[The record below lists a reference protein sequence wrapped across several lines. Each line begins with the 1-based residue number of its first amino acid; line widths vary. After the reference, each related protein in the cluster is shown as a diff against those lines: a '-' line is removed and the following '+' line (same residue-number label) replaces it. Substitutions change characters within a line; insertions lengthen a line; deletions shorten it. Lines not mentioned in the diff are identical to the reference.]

1 MSQSATLYRI
11 SNDTFRQLETSADR
25 PQFEI
30 SSAKNYTTFQG
41 SFMGLEYILS
51 KGQDISTTEIINEI
65 FNPKK
70 SLGGQD
76 IEKLSLEE
84 QMEFYEN
91 GGVIYYLDTTT
102 ISKLN
107 NLLDT
112 FSEADIQTKYD
123 ANELND
129 NGIYPAV
136 WHNDNSPDQAY
147 NKRHII
153 EDFKELKTIIN
164 QAREDNDYIFVFV
177 G

>member
-11 SNDTFRQLETSADR
+11 SNETFRQLETSADS

-30 SSAKNYTTFQG
+30 SSAKNYRTFQG

-51 KGQDISTTEIINEI
+51 KGQNNSTTEIINEI
-65 FNPKK
+65 FNPTK
-70 SLGGQD
+70 SLGGHD

-91 GGVIYYLDTTT
+91 GGVIYYLDSIT
-102 ISKLN
+102 ISRLN

-129 NGIYPAV
+129 NGIYPSV

-147 NKRHII
+147 NRRHIL
-153 EDFKELKTIIN
+153 EDFIELKTIIN
-164 QAREDNDYIFVFV
+164 EARQENDYIIVFV